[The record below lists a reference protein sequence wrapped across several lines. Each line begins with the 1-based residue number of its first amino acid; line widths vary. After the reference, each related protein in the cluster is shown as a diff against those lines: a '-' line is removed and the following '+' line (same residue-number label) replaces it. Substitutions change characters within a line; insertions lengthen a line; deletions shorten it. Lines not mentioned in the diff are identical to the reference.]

1 MSLNSTENE
10 IKHLE
15 ELLKVN
21 PANDLARLARI
32 EKLLELY
39 MPNKHKS
46 DVGKR
51 IKELK
56 KERSKL
62 NIIDYM
68 YEIEIPSNLTNF
80 IKWCDDCILEM
91 WKYFE
96 YEKLNATVLISYLCQ
111 SDNVISIS
119 KIEESVRNKS
129 ELKLPTLNDLC
140 ANPDIL
146 NNPTKFGF
154 TDNNIDSNPD
164 CFFDFFNISY
174 VRIDGKKR
182 LYHADES
189 ENKILQEIL
198 ELFRMSYGLICTT
211 LVKKILDDI
220 KKKIHQFDIDRLLK
234 KITIGL
240 VKNKVIPKHRRETF
254 GIIISYGFYE
264 NYITTSHMIPAQ
276 IEYLLLELLKS
287 ENENIYHT
295 DPNTGI
301 PRKDLILE
309 ELFGNSQYFEKLEK
323 IFNKKSMDIKILHN
337 LRYLFKYDNLRN
349 DIYHGKCNDRFLKS
363 ATGMYLW
370 LLFVKFLH
378 ALSFSK

>member
-1 MSLNSTENE
+1 
-10 IKHLE
+10 
-15 ELLKVN
+15 
-21 PANDLARLARI
+21 
-32 EKLLELY
+32 
-39 MPNKHKS
+39 
-46 DVGKR
+46 
-51 IKELK
+51 
-56 KERSKL
+56 
-62 NIIDYM
+62 
-68 YEIEIPSNLTNF
+68 
-80 IKWCDDCILEM
+80 M

-96 YEKLNATVLISYLCQ
+96 EEKLNATVLISYLCQ
-111 SDNVISIS
+111 SDNVISIR

-129 ELKLPTLNDLC
+129 GVKNND
-140 ANPDIL
+140 
-146 NNPTKFGF
+146 
-154 TDNNIDSNPD
+154 IDSLI
-164 CFFDFFNISY
+164 DFFNISY
-174 VRIDGKKR
+174 VGIDGKER

-189 ENKILQEIL
+189 EHKILQKIL
-198 ELFRMSYGLICTT
+198 ELFRMSYGLICAT

-220 KKKIHQFDIDRLLK
+220 KKKIHPFDIDRLLK
-234 KITIGL
+234 KITISL
-240 VKNKVIPKHRRETF
+240 VRNKVIPKNRRETF

-264 NYITTSHMIPAQ
+264 NYITTSYMIPAQ

-295 DPNTGI
+295 YPNTGI

-323 IFNKKSMDIKILHN
+323 IFNKKSMDIKILYN

-349 DIYHGKCNDRFLKS
+349 DIYHGKSNDKYLKS

>member
-1 MSLNSTENE
+1 MSLNSDENE
-10 IKHLE
+10 IKHWE
-15 ELLKVN
+15 ELLKEY
-21 PANDLARLARI
+21 PQKDLATLVRI

-62 NIIDYM
+62 NPIDYM
-68 YEIEIPSNLTNF
+68 SEIESTSDITEW
-80 IKWCDDCILEM
+80 IKFCNSYTLEM
-91 WKYFE
+91 WKNFNE
-96 YEKLNATVLISYLCQ
+96 TNNATILIDYLVL
-111 SDNVISIS
+111 SDNSLSAS

-129 ELKLPTLNDLC
+129 GVKNND
-140 ANPDIL
+140 
-146 NNPTKFGF
+146 
-154 TDNNIDSNPD
+154 IDS
-164 CFFDFFNISY
+164 FIDFFNISY
-174 VRIDGKKR
+174 VGIDGKER

-220 KKKIHQFDIDRLLK
+220 KKKIHLRAIDKILK
-234 KITIGL
+234 KTTIDL
-240 VKNKVIPKHRRETF
+240 VKNKVIPKNRRETF

-264 NYITTSHMIPAQ
+264 NYITTSYMIPAQ

-301 PRKDLILE
+301 PKKDLILE

-323 IFNKKSMDIKILHN
+323 IFNKRSMDIKILHN

-349 DIYHGKCNDRFLKS
+349 DIYHGKCNDKYLKS

-370 LLFVKFLH
+370 LLFIKFLH

>member
-1 MSLNSTENE
+1 MSLNSDENE
-10 IKHLE
+10 IKHWE
-15 ELLKVN
+15 ELLKGN
-21 PANDLARLARI
+21 PANDLSRLARI
-32 EKLLELY
+32 EKLLALY

-56 KERSKL
+56 KEHSKL
-62 NIIDYM
+62 NRIDFM
-68 YEIEIPSNLTNF
+68 SEIEIPLTANG
-80 IKWCDDCILEM
+80 IKWCDDYILEM
-91 WKYFE
+91 WRCSE
-96 YEKLNATVLISYLCQ
+96 EEKPNVTVLIDYLCQ
-111 SDNVISIS
+111 SGNFIFID
-119 KIEESVRNKS
+119 KIEESARNTS
-129 ELKLPTLNDLC
+129 EVKNNEIESLFYF
-140 ANPDIL
+140 ANV
-146 NNPTKFGF
+146 
-154 TDNNIDSNPD
+154 
-164 CFFDFFNISY
+164 SY
-174 VRIDGKKR
+174 IGIDGKKR
-182 LYHADES
+182 VFSNY
-189 ENKILQEIL
+189 ENNNKV
-198 ELFRMSYGLICTT
+198 LICTT

-264 NYITTSHMIPAQ
+264 NYITTSYMIPAK
-276 IEYLLLELLKS
+276 IEYLLLELLKN

-301 PRKDLILE
+301 PSKDFILE
-309 ELFGNSQYFEKLEK
+309 ELFGNSQYFAKLEK

-349 DIYHGKCNDRFLKS
+349 DIYHGRCNDKYLKS
-363 ATGMYLW
+363 ATGIYLW